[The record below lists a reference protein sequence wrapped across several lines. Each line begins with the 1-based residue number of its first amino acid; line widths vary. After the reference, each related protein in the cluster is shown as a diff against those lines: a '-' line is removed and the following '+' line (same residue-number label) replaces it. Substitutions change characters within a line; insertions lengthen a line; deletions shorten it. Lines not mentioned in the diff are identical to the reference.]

1 MRIETRPA
9 SASISLEAR
18 VPSNESFP
26 DASAVNVAKAILEP
40 LGLGGAR
47 RPLPTTE
54 VVVSFE
60 LLPTDGD
67 DRLDLDTGEV
77 FQNYIR
83 ARRRKKEQKL
93 IDARITI
100 RAIPDD
106 SYYQHNVMHYIGE
119 RKKGDEFD
127 NPSSIYFEV
136 FIEPTALRELADN
149 IRGGL
154 VPETITIK
162 LINDALN
169 EKAPLQY
176 DRGLGDE
183 KIWHNAEKENQKIP
197 IESVTFH
204 YAVAKPRYDENQV
217 RRLLPMQSSTDRIN
231 EQIALIQ
238 TILADMS
245 KRLRWTMMGVVALV
259 IMIGMLIAQRMHF

>member
-26 DASAVNVAKAILEP
+26 DASAEAMEA

-77 FQNYIR
+77 FHER
-83 ARRRKKEQKL
+83 LRTKEQKL
-93 IDARITI
+93 IDAKMTI
-100 RAIPDD
+100 QAIPDD
-106 SYYQHNVMHYIGE
+106 SYYQHNVMEYFGE

-127 NPSSIYFEV
+127 TPSSIYFQV
-136 FIEPTALRELADN
+136 LIEPTALRELADN

-162 LINDALN
+162 LINDPLN

-183 KIWHNAEKENQKIP
+183 KIWHNTEKENQRIP

-217 RRLLPMQSSTDRIN
+217 GRLLPMQSSAPTDRIN

-245 KRLRWTMMGVVALV
+245 KRLRWATMGILALV
-259 IMIGMLIAQRMHF
+259 IMIGILIAQRMHF

>member
-18 VPSNESFP
+18 VPSKESFL

-40 LGLGGAR
+40 LGGAR

-93 IDARITI
+93 IDARMTI

-106 SYYQHNVMHYIGE
+106 SYYQHNVMQYIAE

-127 NPSSIYFEV
+127 HPSSIYFQV
-136 FIEPTALRELADN
+136 LIEPTALRELADN

-154 VPETITIK
+154 VPETISIA

-197 IESVTFH
+197 IESVTFY
-204 YAVAKPRYDENQV
+204 YAVAQPRYDDKQED
-217 RRLLPMQSSTDRIN
+217 RLLPMRSFTDRIS

-245 KRLRWTMMGVVALV
+245 KRLRWATMGIVALV
-259 IMIGMLIAQRMHF
+259 IMIGILIAQRMHF